1 MVMTYFPMPYIYYQP
16 YFLIL
21 VTIYP
26 YIKKILK
33 EPYMHEPHCDSL
45 NNVQERCDF
54 TSTEVTLKVVLKY
67 SFNLELDLGPTHPKF
82 FHCSHLLFLAKVLYT
97 KTQKRSIT

>member
-1 MVMTYFPMPYIYYQP
+1 
-16 YFLIL
+16 
-21 VTIYP
+21 
-26 YIKKILK
+26 
-33 EPYMHEPHCDSL
+33 MHEPHCDSL

-67 SFNLELDLGPTHPKF
+67 SLNLELDLGPTHLKV

>member
-1 MVMTYFPMPYIYYQP
+1 
-16 YFLIL
+16 
-21 VTIYP
+21 
-26 YIKKILK
+26 
-33 EPYMHEPHCDSL
+33 MHEPHCDSL

-54 TSTEVTLKVVLKY
+54 TSTEVTLKVVFTLKVVLKY
-67 SFNLELDLGPTHPKF
+67 SLNLELDLGPTHPKF